1 MKNGR
6 WLPLIAVLNVCIGAA
21 FVFGFARRFWL
32 VPLRL
37 TPILLFRILVA
48 VLGIVTALGLWMRQ
62 DWGRRWSIVL
72 WALAMTFAIPIAVF
86 GGIRFA
92 VAGVLVGL
100 VIAVGLP
107 MLVISHL
114 SQSGVKLAVAAADTS
129 YTGGKTIGFVVA
141 GVAAGLVLLSLLL
154 NAFIRAIGS
163 GLR

>member
-6 WLPLIAVLNVCIGAA
+6 WLPLIAVLNLCIGPA
-21 FVFGFARRFWL
+21 FVFGFERWFGD
-32 VPLRL
+32 VGLRV
-37 TPILLFRILVA
+37 TPFLLFRIVVA
-48 VLGIVTALGLWMRQ
+48 VLGIVTALGLWMRR

-72 WALAMTFAIPIAVF
+72 WAVAMTFAIPIAVF
-86 GGIRFA
+86 GGIRFG

-100 VIAVGLP
+100 VIAVALP

-114 SQSGVKLAVAAADTS
+114 SRSSVKLAVDAADAS

-141 GVAAGLVLLSLLL
+141 GVGAGLVVIALVL
-154 NAFIRAIGS
+154 NAIMKAIGA